1 MSSRSNGAGGIA
13 AGAIG
18 VVVVIGLLFWAL
30 NSLTSTDP
38 GYLGLVRDGGPI
50 DGTALQHHADGTPVI
65 VPQASGTA
73 NIGLFSTLREYPVT
87 PLYWR
92 VDPDGGDTDQA
103 VTATTADGYTVG
115 VTGLF
120 VFDQNTK
127 PDVLAQFD
135 DAYGSRPFG
144 PNGLK
149 PSDGTKE
156 GTDAFLATFVPN
168 SVQATLRQSIS
179 KFRCVDLVASC
190 SLVQQNGQGPSAL
203 PTSSP
208 ESNYTK
214 VNDEVNRTFEGD
226 VNAQMGGPYLTHA
239 KFALAKVSLPA
250 DLDAAV
256 GRARAAF
263 AQVSEAQAR
272 VQSAQA
278 DAQATQAKAQAYQN
292 CPGCLT
298 LDQTRALGDA
308 LAKLQPGAVFAPGGN
323 GLNLNVPAV
332 R

>member
-1 MSSRSNGAGGIA
+1 
-13 AGAIG
+13 
-18 VVVVIGLLFWAL
+18 
-30 NSLTSTDP
+30 
-38 GYLGLVRDGGPI
+38 
-50 DGTALQHHADGTPVI
+50 
-65 VPQASGTA
+65 
-73 NIGLFSTLREYPVT
+73 
-87 PLYWR
+87 
-92 VDPDGGDTDQA
+92 
-103 VTATTADGYTVG
+103 
-115 VTGLF
+115 
-120 VFDQNTK
+120 
-127 PDVLAQFD
+127 
-135 DAYGSRPFG
+135 
-144 PNGLK
+144 
-149 PSDGTKE
+149 
-156 GTDAFLATFVPN
+156 
-168 SVQATLRQSIS
+168 
-179 KFRCVDLVASC
+179 
-190 SLVQQNGQGPSAL
+190 
-203 PTSSP
+203 
-208 ESNYTK
+208 
-214 VNDEVNRTFEGD
+214 
-226 VNAQMGGPYLTHA
+226 MGGPYLTHA